1 MLFKKHDKHEFL
13 PGILEI
19 EDEPISPLSRII
31 FWLVVMALVLLLI
44 WSIVG
49 KVDVVVTT
57 RGKVIPKGE
66 VKTIQ
71 PLNTGAISKIFVDVN
86 DYVKAGSPLVEID
99 PSQIEQ
105 DLKSMKRNIKVAK
118 LELMRIEALINKNE
132 FEFSN
137 QFDPEL
143 YRIEKSIYTSS
154 KNTLTKQLEVKESEL
169 KRLAEEELILH
180 NEKLKISM
188 QVETVEKKIE
198 RLNSIKELIRKD
210 DIDQTQLELYQANK
224 DFESVEIKISEN
236 AIAKRKVREEISLIN
251 EDYMNKLQKEYSEKS
266 KNFEYLVA
274 DYEKSSFLNKKQLIL
289 SPINGFISQKL
300 IHTIGGVVTP
310 AEKLFVIVP
319 EKNNLMIK
327 TTALSKDTGNIKEGE
342 EVTIKID
349 AYEYQKF
356 GVVHGVV
363 DHISKDSI
371 EDEQLGLVYEVYIKP
386 DSLTLDRSPDKTI
399 STGMSVTA
407 EMKVDKRRLIE
418 LFVFPLIRYFDEG
431 TSVR

>member
-19 EDEPISPLSRII
+19 EDEPSSPLSRII